1 MTTDF
6 PRRSSRR
13 AGFALLAAAVATSCG
28 RDAPAPPALHGIY
41 RPVRVANS
49 PSSADLMGVNGLDV
63 DSRGNVYVADRSSQL
78 LVFSPSGA
86 VIRKLGRKGQGP
98 GEFDWLQSVHVL
110 PGDSVYAFDSGL
122 SRVTVFGPRSDRAA
136 YSVNVGTSAMLF
148 PYWVHPASSTRSIFA
163 AYRAAFG
170 DGDGRGAHGHRREV
184 LRILNPDG
192 SVQRDSLVSFTESEM
207 LFLHGAVEGV
217 TYNPFGR
224 QPVFAA
230 GGGDR
235 VYAAWTGA
243 LDVGVYS
250 PDGRRVATIRPA
262 VAVTPRPITAR
273 DRDSVVAALGR
284 TVPPAAVRRAFAE
297 VGSESWPLFREM
309 VVDDAGRVWLGLLGR
324 HGEPVHWTA
333 FDASG
338 ARVASMDLP
347 ENVSLRVLRGRR
359 AYGVELDADD
369 VPRVVI
375 YELQPAAP
383 QPGRGA

>member
-1 MTTDF
+1 M
-6 PRRSSRR
+6 RRPGRR
-13 AGFALLAAAVATSCG
+13 AGRTLLALAAALAACGGHPPSATG
-28 RDAPAPPALHGIY
+28 LRGVYH
-41 RPVRVANS
+41 PVRVANS
-49 PSSADLMGVNGLDV
+49 PSSADLMGVNALDV

-78 LVFSPSGA
+78 VVFSPAGA
-86 VIRKLGRKGQGP
+86 VIRRLGRKGQGP

-122 SRVTVFGPRSDRAA
+122 SRVTVFGPGSDRAA
-136 YSVNVGTSAMLF
+136 YSVNVGTGAMLF
-148 PYWVHPASSTRSIFA
+148 PYWVHPAGSTRSIFA

-170 DGDGRGAHGHRREV
+170 DGDGRGPRGHRREV

-192 SVQRDSLVSFTESEM
+192 SVRRDSVLSFAESEM

-230 GGGDR
+230 GGGGR

-243 LDVGVYS
+243 LDVGVYAA
-250 PDGRRVATIRPA
+250 DGRRVATIRPA
-262 VAVTPRPITAR
+262 IAATPRPITAS

-284 TVPPAAVRRAFAE
+284 TVPPAEVRRAFAE
-297 VGSESWPLFREM
+297 IGSESWPLFREM

-324 HGEPVHWTA
+324 RGEPVHWTA

-347 ENVSLRVLRGRR
+347 ENVSLRVLRGSR
-359 AYGVELDADD
+359 AYAVELDADD

-375 YELQPAAP
+375 YDLRPAAP
-383 QPGRGA
+383 RPGRGA

>member
-1 MTTDF
+1 MAPDL
-6 PRRSSRR
+6 PRRPGRR
-13 AGFALLAAAVATSCG
+13 APYALLAAAALASCG
-28 RDAPAPPALHGIY
+28 RDAPPPPVLHGVY
-41 RPVRVANS
+41 QPVRVAS
-49 PSSADLMGVNGLDV
+49 TPTSADLMGVNGLDV
-63 DSRGNVYVADRSSQL
+63 DAKGNVYVADRSSQL
-78 LVFSPSGA
+78 LVFSPDGA
-86 VIRKLGRKGQGP
+86 VIRRLGRKGQGP

-122 SRVTVFGPRSDRAA
+122 SRVTVFGPGSDRAA

-148 PYWVHPASSTRSIFA
+148 PYWVHPASSARSIFA

-184 LRILNPDG
+184 LRILNADG
-192 SVQRDSLVSFTESEM
+192 SVKRDSVLSFAESEM

-243 LDVGVYS
+243 LDVGVFS
-250 PDGRRVATIRPA
+250 AEGRRVATIRPA
-262 VAVTPRPITAR
+262 VAVTPRPITAH

-284 TVPPAAVRRAFAE
+284 SIPPAEVRRAFAE
-297 VGSESWPLFREM
+297 IGSDRWPLFREM

-324 HGEPVHWTA
+324 RGEPVHWTA
-333 FDASG
+333 FDPSG
-338 ARVASMDLP
+338 AQVASMDLP
-347 ENVSLRVLRGRR
+347 ENVSLRVLRGHR

-375 YELQPAAP
+375 YELRPAAR
-383 QPGRGA
+383 PGRGT